1 MERVLAIE
9 FFIKKNENDNKITK
23 VKMYETQRQGGTYTF
38 TSKPFY
44 EDRESLIKR
53 IKNHDVF
60 VVAKRINEKT
70 YSISDSFTLTT
81 NNYGYI
87 NITTN
92 STKDYLTFIPI
103 KINKNE

>member
-1 MERVLAIE
+1 MERICAIE
-9 FFIKKNENDNKITK
+9 YFIKKNENDNKITK
-23 VKMYETQRQGGTYTF
+23 VKMYETHREGGTYTF

-53 IKNHDVF
+53 IRNHDVF
-60 VVAKRINEKT
+60 VIATRINEKN
-70 YSISDSFTLTT
+70 YIISDSFTLTT

-87 NITTN
+87 NTTTD

-103 KINKNE
+103 KIKNNE